1 MLTHEEIR
9 AVYDQGPEAV
19 IALIEPLCAQIA
31 ALTARV
37 KELEDRLATH
47 SRNSSKPPSSDS
59 FTKQTRSLR
68 QPAGRKT
75 GGQPGH
81 PGTTLPQ
88 GAVPEQTRIHEPVQC
103 VACGASLAEVA
114 SQPDPERR
122 QVFDLPP
129 LKLEVTEH
137 RVALKTCAR
146 CGHRNRGTFP
156 EGVACGASYGAG
168 VKSVLT
174 YLNQGHLLPSA
185 RSCEIVADLF
195 GQPVSEGLLEA
206 AVTGCTTALAETETS
221 IKQGLARAAVVH
233 FDETGMDVE
242 GKSMWLHSAS
252 TPQVTHYACH
262 AQRGATAP
270 KAIGILPT
278 FGGRAIH
285 DGFSSYWQ

>member
-37 KELEDRLATH
+37 KELEDRLATK

-68 QPAGRKT
+68 QPSGRKT

-81 PGTTLPQ
+81 PGTTLHQ
-88 GAVPEQTRIHEPVQC
+88 GAVPDQTRLHEPAQC

-114 SQPDPERR
+114 GQPDPERR

-137 RVALKTCAR
+137 RVMLKACAA

-156 EGVACGASYGAG
+156 VGVACGASYGAG
-168 VKSVLT
+168 VKRVLT
-174 YLNQGHLLPSA
+174 YLNQGHLLPSE
-185 RSCEIVADLF
+185 RRCQLVADVF
-195 GQPVSEGLLEA
+195 GQPVSEGTLEA
-206 AVTGCTTALAETETS
+206 AIVLCAAELAETDTCITRSEE
-221 IKQGLARAAVVH
+221 RRV
-233 FDETGMDVE
+233 
-242 GKSMWLHSAS
+242 GKECRSRWS
-252 TPQVTHYACH
+252 PY
-262 AQRGATAP
+262 
-270 KAIGILPT
+270 
-278 FGGRAIH
+278 
-285 DGFSSYWQ
+285 